1 MTRVARFAAYAALL
15 AAVGAAV
22 SASAAAPNAKARI
35 SYTADQAWRGRL
47 AFYQNCAECHG
58 ANLGGVTG
66 PALAGPDGNLQWQT
80 GKDIYG
86 EISVAMP
93 VGNGGG
99 LPADEYVDIMAFLYQ
114 QHHKPAGKKPLDV
127 RAIEADAAPMGL

>member
-1 MTRVARFAAYAALL
+1 MALVLSVSGAAALQR
-15 AAVGAAV
+15 
-22 SASAAAPNAKARI
+22 SPAPI

-47 AFYQNCAECHG
+47 DFYQNCAECHG

-80 GKDIYG
+80 GKDIYT
-86 EISVAMP
+86 EISVEMP

-127 RAIEADAAPMGL
+127 RAIQADTAPMGL